1 MRRFSIKKRV
11 TLWYTGM
18 IAVVLAAVFAGVF
31 IFINQLELSKT
42 EEDIQ
47 GMVADFTDEIEF
59 QNGTYYLD
67 PEVDYYDDGVMFCI
81 YDQEG
86 RLLHGSMPVEFP
98 QRDKASVS

>member
-42 EEDIQ
+42 EEDLQI
-47 GMVADFTDEIEF
+47 
-59 QNGTYYLD
+59 
-67 PEVDYYDDGVMFCI
+67 
-81 YDQEG
+81 G
-86 RLLHGSMPVEFP
+86 R
-98 QRDKASVS
+98 ASCRERVLRLV